1 MAISLKAICDWNHVT
16 RVVKKSILRAFYKEA
31 LPLVEI
37 FPIIK
42 WSDLDVSVVWYW
54 DWNCINL
61 KQPPF
66 ELSSSTFFFLQVMS
80 KDATASTSALAQID
94 ELIKDKEKVIL
105 LGERMDQLLISCYMQ
120 YKHVLQNKIRA
131 DNANPK
137 EILRLLQVIIGF
149 SSMPN
154 FVRMFWSLS

>member
-1 MAISLKAICDWNHVT
+1 
-16 RVVKKSILRAFYKEA
+16 
-31 LPLVEI
+31 
-37 FPIIK
+37 
-42 WSDLDVSVVWYW
+42 
-54 DWNCINL
+54 
-61 KQPPF
+61 
-66 ELSSSTFFFLQVMS
+66 MS

-149 SSMPN
+149 SSKPN
-154 FVRMFWSLS
+154 LAGPHVYKNRTLYHVILSTP